1 MRISEEKNMKTNTV
15 GVVTGA
21 GSGMGLA
28 CATRMAAMVDV
39 LLLADVNEG
48 AVTDAAQHLS
58 DGHGRATIDAVAID
72 ITDESALA
80 ALSLKVSQSG
90 TLRAV
95 AHAAGISPTMADWR
109 RIFQVDLIGTAM
121 LADMLLPLSTAGTSI
136 VCYASMAPLLS
147 QSPVD
152 PTIDAVLDEPLQA
165 NFLDRV
171 HAAVGPSVEDSGLA
185 YFWAKRGVH
194 RLAQREAIRFGR
206 QGARVCSVSPG
217 IIDTPMGRQEG
228 AARTTNDMLVGVTPL
243 GREGHPE
250 EVAAVTSF
258 LLSDEASYVNG
269 IDVLVDGGTVAAVSR
284 GAFDITES

>member
-1 MRISEEKNMKTNTV
+1 MEEKSMTKTV
-15 GVVTGA
+15 GLVTGA

-28 CATRMAAMVDV
+28 CATRMADMVDV
-39 LLLADVNEG
+39 LFLADLNDG
-48 AVTDAAQHLS
+48 AVTDAAQQLS
-58 DGHGRATIDAVAID
+58 DGDGRATVDVFAVD

-80 ALSLKVSQSG
+80 ELSSSLSEAG

-95 AHAAGISPTMADWR
+95 VHAAGISPTMADWR
-109 RIFQVDLIGTAM
+109 KIFQVDLIGTAM
-121 LADMLLPLSTAGTSI
+121 LTEMLFPLSVAGTSI

-147 QSPVD
+147 QGPID
-152 PTIDAVLDEPLQA
+152 GAIDAVLDDPLQVP
-165 NFLDRV
+165 FLDRI
-171 HAAVGPSVEDSGLA
+171 HTAVGSSVEDSGRA

-206 QGARVCSVSPG
+206 RGARVCSVSPG
-217 IIDTPMGRQEG
+217 IIDTPMGRQES

-243 GREGHPE
+243 ARQGHPE
-250 EVAAVTSF
+250 EVAAVTTF

-284 GAFDITES
+284 GAFEMTEG

>member
-1 MRISEEKNMKTNTV
+1 MRISEEENMTTNTV

-28 CATRMAAMVDV
+28 CARRMATMVDV

-58 DGHGRATIDAVAID
+58 DGQGGASIDALVID

-80 ALSLKVSQSG
+80 ALSLKVSRSG
-90 TLRAV
+90 SLRAV

-109 RIFQVDLIGTAM
+109 RIFQVDLIGTAR
-121 LADMLLPLSTAGTSI
+121 LAETLLPLSTAGTSI
-136 VCYASMAPLLS
+136 VCFASMAPLLS

-152 PTIDAVLDEPLQA
+152 PAIDAALDEPLQA
-165 NFLDRV
+165 TFLDQV
-171 HAAVGPSVEDSGLA
+171 HAVVGPSVEDPGLA

-194 RLAQREAIRFGR
+194 RLVQREAIRFGR

-217 IIDTPMGRQEG
+217 IIDTPMGRQES
-228 AARTTNDMLVGVTPL
+228 AARPTNDMLVRVTPL
-243 GREGHPE
+243 GREGLPE
-250 EVAAVTSF
+250 EVAAVTAF

-284 GAFDITES
+284 GGFDITDT

>member
-1 MRISEEKNMKTNTV
+1 MTKTV
-15 GVVTGA
+15 GLVTGA

-28 CATRMAAMVDV
+28 CATRMADMVDV
-39 LLLADVNEG
+39 LFLADLNDG
-48 AVTDAAQHLS
+48 AVTDAAQQLS
-58 DGHGRATIDAVAID
+58 DGNGRATIDVFAVD

-80 ALSLKVSQSG
+80 ELSSSLSEAG

-95 AHAAGISPTMADWR
+95 VHAAGISPTMADWR
-109 RIFQVDLIGTAM
+109 KIFQVDLIGTAM
-121 LADMLLPLSTAGTSI
+121 LTEMLFPLSVAGTSI

-147 QSPVD
+147 QGPVD
-152 PTIDAVLDEPLQA
+152 GAIDAVLDDPLQLH
-165 NFLDRV
+165 FLDRI
-171 HAAVGPSVEDSGLA
+171 HTAVGSSVEDSGLA

-206 QGARVCSVSPG
+206 RGARVCSVSPG
-217 IIDTPMGRQEG
+217 IIDTPMGRQES

-243 GREGHPE
+243 ARQGHPE
-250 EVAAVTSF
+250 EVAAVTTF

-284 GAFDITES
+284 GAFEMTED

>member
-1 MRISEEKNMKTNTV
+1 MTMKTV
-15 GVVTGA
+15 GLVTGA

-28 CATRMAAMVDV
+28 CATRMADMVDV
-39 LLLADVNEG
+39 LLLVDLNEG
-48 AVTDAAQHLS
+48 AVTAAAQQLS
-58 DGHGRATIDAVAID
+58 GGHGRATIDVLPVD

-80 ALSLKVSQSG
+80 ALSSRISETG

-95 AHAAGISPTMADWR
+95 AHAAGLSPTMADWR

-121 LADMLLPLSTAGTSI
+121 LADMLLPLSTGGTSI

-152 PTIDAVLDEPLQA
+152 PAVDAVLDDPLQV
-165 NFLDRV
+165 NFLIRI
-171 HAAVGPSVEDSGLA
+171 HTAVGPSVEDSGLA

-217 IIDTPMGRQEG
+217 IIDTPMGRQES

-243 GREGHPE
+243 GRHGQPE
-250 EVAAVTSF
+250 EVAAVTAF

-284 GAFDITES
+284 GAFDITET

>member
-1 MRISEEKNMKTNTV
+1 MRISEEQNVKTSTV

-28 CATRMAAMVDV
+28 CARRMAAMVDV

-48 AVTDAAQHLS
+48 AVTDAAQQLA
-58 DGHGRATIDAVAID
+58 DGHGRASTDAMVLD
-72 ITDESALA
+72 ITDERALA
-80 ALSLKVSQSG
+80 ALSLRVSQSG
-90 TLRAV
+90 PLRAV

-121 LADMLLPLSTAGTSI
+121 LTEMLLPLSTTGTSI
-136 VCYASMAPLLS
+136 VCFASMAPLLS

-152 PTIDAVLDEPLQA
+152 PAIDAVLDEPLQA
-165 NFLDRV
+165 NFLDQV
-171 HAAVGPSVEDSGLA
+171 QAVIGPSVEDPGLA

-243 GREGHPE
+243 GREGRPE
-250 EVAAVTSF
+250 EVAAVTAF
-258 LLSDEASYVNG
+258 LLSDQASYVNG

-284 GAFDITES
+284 GAFGIAES